1 MIDDLFK
8 LTIDKIYY
16 PVYKYKNND
25 KFEYPFK
32 VNNYND
38 NENIWELIGNIQ
50 IKKNINL
57 IYFNAFKIIFI
68 IVLTNIVKEVFK
80 TKQNF

>member
-1 MIDDLFK
+1 MFI
-8 LTIDKIYY
+8 
-16 PVYKYKNND
+16 YKNND

-50 IKKNINL
+50 FKKKYKSNL
-57 IYFNAFKIIFI
+57 F
-68 IVLTNIVKEVFK
+68 
-80 TKQNF
+80 